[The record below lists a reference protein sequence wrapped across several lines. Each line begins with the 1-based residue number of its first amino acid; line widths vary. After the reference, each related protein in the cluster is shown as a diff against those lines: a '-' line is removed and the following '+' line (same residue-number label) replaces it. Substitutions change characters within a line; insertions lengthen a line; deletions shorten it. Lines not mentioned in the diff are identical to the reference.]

1 MNDNLAFLGRGW
13 AFPPEFDKNLKKVE
27 MTSGE
32 ADINASLHILL
43 STKLGERV
51 MLPKYGCAMQDLVFE
66 SLSLSTRTYIEERI
80 RTAILYHEKRIDVSS
95 IDYDRSRELEG
106 EVRIIINYTIR
117 QTNARGNMVYPFYQ
131 EEGSNL

>member
-1 MNDNLAFLGRGW
+1 
-13 AFPPEFDKNLKKVE
+13 

-66 SLSLSTRTYIEERI
+66 SLNLSTRSYIEERI

-95 IDYDRSRELEG
+95 IEYDRSRELEG

-117 QTNARGNMVYPFYQ
+117 QTNTRGNMVYPFYQ